1 MKYKPVPPP
10 APRKLP
16 PPDAAERIRALAAD
30 GWSVRGIAARMGIGQ
45 DLLRRWFD
53 ADPALDEAMQQGR
66 EDERQTLHNVLYRAA
81 TEGSGKDSLIAAMF
95 LLKARHG
102 YREGDQQEQGNRVS
116 VTFNIPAAM
125 PLDKFMTVENEHS
138 DNRAERLPNP
148 PARATRRG

>member
-30 GWSVRGIAARMGIGQ
+30 GWSVRGIAAQFGTSQ
-45 DLLRRWFD
+45 DLLRRWYERHPELKD
-53 ADPALDEAMQQGR
+53 AMDQGR
-66 EDERQTLHNVLYRAA
+66 DSCEHVLHNKLYRLA
-81 TEGSGKDSLIAAMF
+81 TEGAGKESMVAAMF
-95 LLKARHG
+95 LLKCKFG
-102 YREGDQQEQGNRVS
+102 WREGDQQEPGNRVS

-125 PLDKFMTVENEHS
+125 PLDKFMTVENEQS